1 MLRFLLDLI
10 ASLILRGGWMM
21 PEFVIR
27 PRRFLYEPGLVMST
41 VFVGRQGVGKTFS
54 MALEL
59 LERLIPTLWSAIPP
73 WAGARSKAC
82 FQICFFWQMPLPMMV
97 AMAGN

>member
-59 LERLIPTLWSAIPP
+59 LEQIKRHPEQSFFIFDWSGGELRKKLREEPEI
-73 WAGARSKAC
+73 
-82 FQICFFWQMPLPMMV
+82 L
-97 AMAGN
+97 